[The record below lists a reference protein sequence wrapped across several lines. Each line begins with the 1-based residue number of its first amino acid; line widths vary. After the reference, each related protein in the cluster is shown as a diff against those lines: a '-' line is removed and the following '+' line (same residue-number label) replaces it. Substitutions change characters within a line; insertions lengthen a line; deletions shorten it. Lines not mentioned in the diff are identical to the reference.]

1 MDEATALV
9 MFPICSN
16 FQYSMS
22 LPFSFRPRSARGG
35 GGGEF
40 PPFLGG
46 GAQLLMKRFCKNVGS
61 KGSKNNVKG
70 GHQDQKS
77 KRKLLLNPSKW
88 SNDRFWWNII
98 PTSSLALN
106 VIETDW
112 GFFLQKGV
120 NEIELG
126 IEKGPNGITKCQT
139 NGKSRGSS
147 LPPSSMGVYLPS
159 LFSPF
164 NMCYFFLQS

>member
-35 GGGEF
+35 GGDF
-40 PPFLGG
+40 TTFLVWVV
-46 GAQLLMKRFCKNVGS
+46 QHSMKRFCKNVGS

-88 SNDRFWWNII
+88 SNDRFW
-98 PTSSLALN
+98 
-106 VIETDW
+106 
-112 GFFLQKGV
+112 
-120 NEIELG
+120 
-126 IEKGPNGITKCQT
+126 
-139 NGKSRGSS
+139 
-147 LPPSSMGVYLPS
+147 
-159 LFSPF
+159 
-164 NMCYFFLQS
+164 